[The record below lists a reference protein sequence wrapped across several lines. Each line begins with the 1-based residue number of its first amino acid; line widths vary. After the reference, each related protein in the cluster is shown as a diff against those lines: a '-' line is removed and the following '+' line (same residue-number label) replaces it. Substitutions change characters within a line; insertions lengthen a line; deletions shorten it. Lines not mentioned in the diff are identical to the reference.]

1 MDMGGAY
8 SNHSFGNYGGEDVSV
23 ASAMSA
29 ASAADWEP
37 TKELV
42 EKLLV
47 KAKELDPATVGR
59 SIEKQAITTFFD
71 TGEIPDVQ
79 QMVEE
84 ITADPLKSIL
94 VCMGKNNIGMNKT
107 ALVQCQANS
116 RQAANAQA
124 SYVEKHMKQEL
135 TDRMVRD
142 HALAEYERAKRE
154 LESMEAKYS
163 ETVAFLSDAQKL
175 ERKYRQREAL
185 ANIFTALID
194 ELKNEAFRPFGTGPI
209 EDIQAAVNL
218 SSFEDCCRLKGLP
231 CLEVLQVRLVKCYV
245 CFC

>member
-1 MDMGGAY
+1 M
-8 SNHSFGNYGGEDVSV
+8 
-23 ASAMSA
+23 
-29 ASAADWEP
+29 
-37 TKELV
+37 
-42 EKLLV
+42 
-47 KAKELDPATVGR
+47 
-59 SIEKQAITTFFD
+59 
-71 TGEIPDVQ
+71 
-79 QMVEE
+79 
-84 ITADPLKSIL
+84 
-94 VCMGKNNIGMNKT
+94 GMNKR

-116 RQAANAQA
+116 RQAPNAQA
-124 SYVEKHMKQEL
+124 KYVEKHMKQEL

-163 ETVAFLSDAQKL
+163 ETVASLSDAQKL
-175 ERKYRQREAL
+175 ERKYRQRDAL

-194 ELKNEAFRPFGTGPI
+194 ELKDEAFRPFGTAGPI